1 VDPFPFFVAILVPL
15 GGMIFVASIIITPMI
30 LRSQE
35 RARMHNTLRRLHDE
49 GQTVTP
55 EMLQALQPDD
65 IFARIPRSANAD
77 LRRGMILIAVAL
89 GMVALGFAIDAG
101 SRYYEPIW
109 PLIGASAFPGLIGL
123 AFIIMWRLKLAD
135 PAKA

>member
-1 VDPFPFFVAILVPL
+1 
-15 GGMIFVASIIITPMI
+15 MIFVASIIITPMV

-49 GQTVTP
+49 GQAVTP

-65 IFARIPRSANAD
+65 PFSRIPRSPNAD

-89 GMVALGFAIDAG
+89 GMVALGFAVDAG
-101 SRYYEPIW
+101 SRYSEPIW

-135 PAKA
+135 SPAT

>member
-1 VDPFPFFVAILVPL
+1 VDVFPFLVAILVPIAGIL
-15 GGMIFVASIIITPMI
+15 FVGAIIITPMV

-65 IFARIPRSANAD
+65 IFSRIPRSPNAD
-77 LRRGMILIAVAL
+77 LRRGLILVAVAL
-89 GMVALGFAIDAG
+89 GLVVLGAVLDLG
-101 SRYYEPIW
+101 SRYYTPVW
-109 PLIGASAFPGLIGL
+109 PVIGAAAFPGLIGL
-123 AFIIMWRLKLAD
+123 AFIIMWRLKLSD
-135 PAKA
+135 QNPT